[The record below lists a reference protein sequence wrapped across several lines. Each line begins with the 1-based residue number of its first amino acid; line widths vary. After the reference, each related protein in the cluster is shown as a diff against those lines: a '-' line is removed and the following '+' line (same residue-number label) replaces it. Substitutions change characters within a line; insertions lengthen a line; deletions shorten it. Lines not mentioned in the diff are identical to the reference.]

1 MCIQCELM
9 KIIGLMI
16 YQRKKNM
23 SKLAFLFTILVFS
36 MSCQK
41 SKDFSDIPYLEF
53 RSFSKMQM
61 RQGSVNQDSVIL
73 TLYFTDGDGDF
84 GTESRDADLN
94 IFMKDLRTGNEFRS
108 FKSPFIPLDGVGRS
122 ISGTIRLKIF
132 TTCCIFPP
140 DLGVFP
146 CERTPQVPTNS
157 LPLEIFIRD
166 RAGNDSNIVKLDPL
180 TLLCQ

>member
-1 MCIQCELM
+1 M
-9 KIIGLMI
+9 KIIGLVI
-16 YQRKKNM
+16 YQLGINL
-23 SKLAFLFTILVFS
+23 SKFVILFIVIVFS
-36 MSCQK
+36 IGCQT
-41 SKDFSDIPYLEF
+41 SNDFSDIPYLEF
-53 RSFSKMQM
+53 RSFSKMEM
-61 RQGSVNQDSVIL
+61 KQGSVNQDSVIL
-73 TLYFTDGDGDF
+73 TLFFTDGDGDF
-84 GTESRDADLN
+84 GTDSRDPDLN
-94 IFMKDLRTGNEFRS
+94 IFIKDLRTGNEFRS